1 MKRKV
6 SILLLAALICGTV
19 SCGNSDNGDTST
31 TTNAPDSTSGEVT
44 TADNTPKL
52 GLPEDLK
59 YDGYTFTFYGRPEVE
74 NVFIADE
81 EKSGDTMNDAVWDR
95 QQKVSDLLGV
105 EFEYLACSD
114 KYANDA
120 KDTILAGDDSY
131 DVIIPHARFA
141 FQYAMS
147 DLALNWLTD
156 LKYVDLDAKWWPSDC
171 SDSFQIGNMLC
182 AMTGDIDYL
191 NFGNAKCFY
200 FNRATFDKYN
210 WEYPYQLVRD
220 GKWTFDKMIEYA
232 TTSTEDLNGD
242 SKYEFGTDHFGFAT
256 TWWGTPVNILTTAG
270 VRMCEKDSDNKL
282 KITLNSERTVDVFE
296 HFFSAMSQ
304 DGLYILMQDDTAPIA
319 DAFRDS
325 MLTFAEV
332 DIKSSEKYREMK
344 DDFGIIPCPK
354 YDEKVEGY
362 PSLVD
367 AACNLFVVPVSVS
380 DADRV
385 SAVLEALAYY
395 GWKDVV
401 PTYYDVALS
410 VKFARDDDS
419 VEMLD
424 IIRDNRSFD
433 IGYYCGPL
441 PMTINS
447 TGWNLCKTEDHNFSS
462 FYAASIDAAQA
473 VVDQINEQ
481 FTK

>member
-19 SCGNSDNGDTST
+19 SCGNSDNGDTT

-59 YDGYTFTFYGRPEVE
+59 YDGYTFTFYGRSEME
-74 NVFIADE
+74 NVFIADD

-114 KYANDA
+114 KYGNDA

-131 DVIIPHARFA
+131 DVILPHARFA

-156 LKYVDLDAKWWPSDC
+156 LKYIDLDAEWWPSDC

-191 NFGNAKCFY
+191 NFGAAKCFY

-282 KITLNSERTVDVFE
+282 KITLNSERTVDVFD
-296 HFFSAMSQ
+296 HFFSVMSQ
-304 DGLYILMQDDTAPIA
+304 DGLYILMQDDTAPVA

-395 GWKDVV
+395 GWKDVL
-401 PTYYDVALS
+401 PAYYDVALS

-441 PMTINS
+441 PMTISS

-462 FYAASIDAAQA
+462 FYAASIDAAQV